1 MSSTGR
7 SALVLILWLWVFGL
21 AEGAATSPAMVDPLL
36 GLSFDSQQVRFEVL
50 PRSISATKMLG
61 PNPRW
66 IFAAHHDQAADTT
79 YYIAAGFHMVRPDG
93 RGKAVKEPDF
103 GAVVRLAGGRLTVL
117 GVPDRLFES
126 EALLPTDI
134 VEHLMQDAADRYVKA
149 FGGAVPLSQA
159 IEAQGLRAQ
168 DLPQILVKYLE
179 EHEVQVHTGN

>member
-1 MSSTGR
+1 
-7 SALVLILWLWVFGL
+7 
-21 AEGAATSPAMVDPLL
+21 
-36 GLSFDSQQVRFEVL
+36 
-50 PRSISATKMLG
+50 
-61 PNPRW
+61 
-66 IFAAHHDQAADTT
+66 
-79 YYIAAGFHMVRPDG
+79 MVRPDG